1 MTTSQALQSLLGSL
15 AVIVALIVQS
25 YVARKFGAKDAAV
38 LEKKLDT
45 VHEVVNGN
53 HEAALARIDQLGDAL
68 TSAGVAVPPHPQAP
82 PTVQPEGA

>member
-1 MTTSQALQSLLGSL
+1 MTTTQALQSLLGSL

-25 YVARKFGAKDAAV
+25 YVARKFGAKTAAT
-38 LEKKLDT
+38 LETKLDQ

-68 TSAGVAVPPHPQAP
+68 TQAGVVLPPHPEKP
-82 PTVQPEGA
+82 PSV